1 MLPILNPPPSSL
13 PIPSGDCYYNIASKL
28 MYEQQET
35 VLWSNV
41 KESLATGVTNVSSDM
56 VIFEFYS
63 IRHSDKEI

>member
-1 MLPILNPPPSSL
+1 
-13 PIPSGDCYYNIASKL
+13 

>member
-1 MLPILNPPPSSL
+1 
-13 PIPSGDCYYNIASKL
+13 

-41 KESLATGVTNVSSDM
+41 KESLAIGVTNVSSDM

-63 IRHSDKEI
+63 IRHSDKEIW